1 MGAPSALY
9 LENLEFPVYDLYKE
23 LSFSSHLLQ
32 NWAPGADRALL
43 EHITLTLEKRC
54 PDRSLYVS
62 GILPTYP
69 TPPLSQY

>member
-23 LSFSSHLLQ
+23 LSFSSHL
-32 NWAPGADRALL
+32 RAKVGCHEPLGSARAQ
-43 EHITLTLEKRC
+43 TLTLEKRC

-62 GILPTYP
+62 H
-69 TPPLSQY
+69 